1 MILPDKRPVQSD
13 FANLT
18 DYSLECPKG
27 ARKFFAF
34 IHFTDE
40 STCLWSNIFTFNRS
54 CALMLTMSATASNMF
69 RASISTSRIIER
81 PSLPLREAP
90 RNRGF
95 CRICRF
101 IIQPSYHLFIAFIF
115 SDPPGWWRPS
125 AIQTSLCTPLA
136 AYILPSPSIVGR
148 GSASLHFD

>member
-54 CALMLTMSATASNMF
+54 CALMLTMEKFGDCLEYVS
-69 RASISTSRIIER
+69 SINIHK
-81 PSLPLREAP
+81 
-90 RNRGF
+90 
-95 CRICRF
+95 
-101 IIQPSYHLFIAFIF
+101 QDY
-115 SDPPGWWRPS
+115 
-125 AIQTSLCTPLA
+125 
-136 AYILPSPSIVGR
+136 
-148 GSASLHFD
+148 

>member
-54 CALMLTMSATASNMF
+54 CALMLTMEKFGDCLEYVS
-69 RASISTSRIIER
+69 SINIHEQDYCCLLYTS
-81 PSLPLREAP
+81 
-90 RNRGF
+90 
-95 CRICRF
+95 
-101 IIQPSYHLFIAFIF
+101 
-115 SDPPGWWRPS
+115 
-125 AIQTSLCTPLA
+125 
-136 AYILPSPSIVGR
+136 PSPR
-148 GSASLHFD
+148 DA

>member
-34 IHFTDE
+34 IHFTDD

-54 CALMLTMSATASNMF
+54 CALMLALEKFGGSGV
-69 RASISTSRIIER
+69 I
-81 PSLPLREAP
+81 PW
-90 RNRGF
+90 
-95 CRICRF
+95 
-101 IIQPSYHLFIAFIF
+101 QSYPKMIDKRYMKNGR
-115 SDPPGWWRPS
+115 SD
-125 AIQTSLCTPLA
+125 TPC
-136 AYILPSPSIVGR
+136 S
-148 GSASLHFD
+148 